1 VRPWERLL
9 LKVMQMKWKCFVFL
23 SLTLLLVL
31 GCTKKGPT
39 TPGAT
44 NPSPATDTSLQDV
57 KGRGKLL
64 VGMSGQYPP
73 FAFREATGA
82 LIGFD
87 VEITT
92 EVAKRLG
99 VTVEYLTMPFKG
111 LVAALDSKRFDMIAN
126 QMAITPER
134 QATYDFSRPYVNS
147 GSQLLVHKDNTTINS
162 LADVKGKKFGASQ
175 GSNYEKMLKDAG
187 AEVVNYTNNATLYA
201 DIAAKRIE
209 GTLNDRLQN
218 AYLLKQGTQPF
229 RAAGAPTKGVD
240 VALMFRKGETTLV
253 SEVNKALDGML
264 TDGAYKRISEKW
276 FGEDVRP

>member
-1 VRPWERLL
+1 
-9 LKVMQMKWKCFVFL
+9 MKSKWFMVL
-23 SLTLLLVL
+23 SLTLLLIV
-31 GCTKKGPT
+31 GCAKKAPT

-44 NPSPATDTSLQDV
+44 TPGATPAPASDTSLSDL

-73 FAFREATGA
+73 FAFREAAGD

-87 VEITT
+87 VDITT

-99 VTVEYLTMPFKG
+99 VTVEYVTMPFKG
-111 LVAALDSKRFDMIAN
+111 LVAALDTKRFDLIAN

-134 QATYDFSRPYVNS
+134 QAKYDFSRPYVNS

-175 GSNYEKMLKDAG
+175 GSNYETMLKQAG
-187 AEVVNYTNNATLYA
+187 AEIVNYTNNATLYA

-229 RAAGAPTKGVD
+229 RAAGTPTKGVD
-240 VALMFRKGETTLV
+240 VALMFRKNETTLV
-253 SEVNKALDGML
+253 SEVNKALDAML
-264 TDGAYKRISEKW
+264 TDGTYKRISEKW